1 MKFFMFRTQFFMSSE
16 SNIGFHQH
24 KVRYVDLLCFK
35 LLIIFSVSETCRLQS
50 IYTIF
55 AVHSL
60 RSLKD
65 KSEHKNAIMPKHV
78 IMRDLLFTI
87 FLHSENYGKKNLIGK
102 VIQFLPDGHKVTKCG
117 WVWDHT
123 NNQQ

>member
-1 MKFFMFRTQFFMSSE
+1 MLIFCVLSCLS
-16 SNIGFHQH
+16 
-24 KVRYVDLLCFK
+24 
-35 LLIIFSVSETCRLQS
+35 IIFSVSETCRLQS

-78 IMRDLLFTI
+78 ITGMRDLLSTI
-87 FLHSENYGKKNLIGK
+87 FLHSENL
-102 VIQFLPDGHKVTKCG
+102 
-117 WVWDHT
+117 
-123 NNQQ
+123 